1 MWSDTEPDLPRNTR
15 NAIMKR
21 LTRLLSPLLILAL
34 VIGSLPAIAAVPAAD
49 QGLVGTTTLLDA
61 QSSQQDRD
69 KIRRVLAREDVQ
81 QQLLLQGVS
90 PAEVEDRVAAL
101 SDAEARQMAD
111 RLDQMPAGASVV
123 GALFAVFIILLV
135 TDILG
140 LTDVYPF
147 TR

>member
-1 MWSDTEPDLPRNTR
+1 
-15 NAIMKR
+15 MKR

-34 VIGSLPAIAAVPAAD
+34 VLGSLPAVAAVPAAD
-49 QGLVGTTTLLDA
+49 QGLVGTTSVLDA
-61 QSSQQDRD
+61 QASQQDRD

-90 PAEVEDRVAAL
+90 PTEVENRVAAL
-101 SDAEARQMAD
+101 SDAEAREMAD
-111 RLDQMPAGASVV
+111 RLDQMPAGAGVV

>member
-1 MWSDTEPDLPRNTR
+1 MWSDTEPDLPRDTR
-15 NAIMKR
+15 NPIMKR

-90 PAEVEDRVAAL
+90 PAEVENRVAAL